1 MLITIKMK
9 NEINM
14 LIKSISLRDTICLMI
29 SDDWRVRLVAEYL
42 QAKKR
47 MLLID
52 LATEVRII
60 NHPNYEE
67 LINQAYS
74 MRPYI
79 FQLEARINKYE
90 LNVIDIYNREYKANK
105 KKLEK
110 LLGGIK

>member
-9 NEINM
+9 NEIKM

-29 SDDWRVRLVAEYL
+29 SDDWQVRLVAEYL
-42 QAKKR
+42 QARKR

-52 LATEVRII
+52 LATEEYI
-60 NHPNYEE
+60 NDPRYEE
-67 LINQAYS
+67 LVHQAYS

-90 LNVIDIYNREYKANK
+90 LNVIDIYNREHKANER
-105 KKLEK
+105 KLEK
-110 LLGGIK
+110 LLRGIK